1 MKTEQNR
8 RTFIK
13 TTTLAAAGIGFG
25 ANSFAESLYG
35 TTNKS
40 PVEGNRIGIIGLDTS
55 HVVAFTKALNG
66 PNPGPEYSGFKV
78 VAAYPYGSKEIKS
91 SYERIP
97 TYTEDVKKLGVEI
110 TDSIASLLDKVDF
123 ILLETNDGRPHL
135 EQALQV
141 IKAGKR
147 FFIDKPIAASFADA
161 SAIFAAAKKANVGVF
176 SASSLRY
183 STGAQEIAAGKYGK
197 VLGAETYSPCHLEST
212 HPDLFWYGIHGVES
226 LFTVMGPGCKQVVRI
241 SSPDVDVVVGTWNDG
256 RVGTF
261 RGVRSGKL
269 GYGGTVF
276 AEKGTVQI
284 GEYGGYNPLLKQIT
298 DFFKTGILPVS
309 PEETLDIYAFME
321 AADESKRKGGIPV
334 NVADVYA
341 KVAKKNR

>member
-13 TTTLAAAGIGFG
+13 TTALAAAGLGIG
-25 ANSFAESLYG
+25 ANSFAESVYPSL
-35 TTNKS
+35 KLS
-40 PVEGNRIGIIGLDTS
+40 RVVGNRIGIIGLDTS
-55 HVVAFTKALNG
+55 HSIAFTKALND
-66 PNPGPEYSGFKV
+66 PNASPDYSGFKV
-78 VAAYPYGSKEIKS
+78 VAAYPFGSREIKS

-97 TYTEDVKKLGVEI
+97 GYTEDIKKMGVEI
-110 TDSIASLLDKVDF
+110 VDSIAGLLSKVDF
-123 ILLETNDGRPHL
+123 VLLETNDGRLHL
-135 EQALQV
+135 EQAMEV

-147 FFIDKPIAASFADA
+147 FFIDKPIAASLADA
-161 SAIFAAAKKANVGVF
+161 SAIFDAAKKANIGVF

-183 STGAQEIAAGKYGK
+183 SAGAQEIAGGKYGK
-197 VLGAETYSPCHLEST
+197 VLGAETFSPCHLEST

-241 SSPDVDVVVGTWNDG
+241 SSPDVDIVVGTWNDG

-261 RGVRSGKL
+261 RGLRSGKL

-276 AEKGTVQI
+276 AEKATVPI

-298 DFFKTGILPVS
+298 DFFKTGIVPVK
-309 PEETLDIYAFME
+309 PEETLDICAFMD

-334 NVADVYA
+334 ALADSYA
-341 KVAKKNR
+341 RAIRKTR